1 MLYVF
6 IKIHLNYIEIQACR
20 LTDSI
25 VPLSGSIVYLM
36 CTSPFSES
44 GANTTL
50 LLILKSISKTAIE
63 PRKNNTGSTWG

>member
-1 MLYVF
+1 
-6 IKIHLNYIEIQACR
+6 
-20 LTDSI
+20 
-25 VPLSGSIVYLM
+25 M